1 MSVFR
6 GATISYL
13 KYAVFNKKLRHPKKQ
28 KKESPEKYNPY
39 TRKKTIEAYRCP
51 ELYLIRLENSIFS
64 I

>member
-28 KKESPEKYNPY
+28 KKENPEKYNPY

-51 ELYLIRLENSIFS
+51 ELYLIRL
-64 I
+64 